1 MNSQELIKLNN
12 KKREKLNEE
21 NLKYYEDMLVYLR
34 LSILKSKQETEKL
47 LTELLDHLLEAQEEG
62 KDFTEVFG
70 DDPKQYANEL
80 LGEIPKS
87 MTKERFNLFLLG
99 SFSFFASV
107 LIFNGLIDTV
117 MYYIFGKGSA
127 MDEVYLG
134 TAIVQSSISLLI
146 AFFFLFIVMEYLKW
160 SMFKNINKYLEFFY
174 LWLISALSIGVF
186 VLPIYFLPDF
196 GTSFEVPVY
205 SYLIAGILLG
215 LIVYGIFKLKGNS
228 KKASRDQGSNFN
240 RE

>member
-1 MNSQELIKLNN
+1 
-12 KKREKLNEE
+12 
-21 NLKYYEDMLVYLR
+21 
-34 LSILKSKQETEKL
+34 
-47 LTELLDHLLEAQEEG
+47 
-62 KDFTEVFG
+62 
-70 DDPKQYANEL
+70 
-80 LGEIPKS
+80 
-87 MTKERFNLFLLG
+87 
-99 SFSFFASV
+99 
-107 LIFNGLIDTV
+107 
-117 MYYIFGKGSA
+117 